1 MFTSD
6 KTFVLFLAENETHD
20 LGLLFINYEILNLG
34 YHTKFLGE
42 NILLD
47 NLKHINK
54 LYNDITYISYFTIKP
69 SENSIQKY
77 LKKFSKN
84 YLKNS
89 NKKQNSLNTKL
100 EILIQIKFQIK

>member
-6 KTFVLFLAENETHD
+6 KTFVLFLPENETHD
-20 LGLLFINYEILNLG
+20 LELLFINYEILNMG

-54 LYNDITYISYFTIKP
+54 LYDDVTYILYFTIKP
-69 SENSIQKY
+69 GDNSIQKF
-77 LKKFSKN
+77 LKKFSK
-84 YLKNS
+84 
-89 NKKQNSLNTKL
+89 
-100 EILIQIKFQIK
+100 